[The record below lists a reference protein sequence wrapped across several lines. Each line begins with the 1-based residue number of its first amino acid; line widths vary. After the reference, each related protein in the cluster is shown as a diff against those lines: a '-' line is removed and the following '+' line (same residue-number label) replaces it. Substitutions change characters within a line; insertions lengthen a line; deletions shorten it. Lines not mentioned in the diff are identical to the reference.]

1 MAASFPRRS
10 ILLIALIA
18 MGIAALLPFDQGLR
32 LLSGGR
38 DTLHIL
44 LMGLLA
50 LAGGFFAQKAGLTSV
65 ANFRVGLLWAL
76 GMAAYVLVLDGV
88 LMRPMVPPTIVA
100 FGHASLPGRL
110 AAYMARA
117 FNESVI
123 YRLFLFGELVAMC
136 RALRSGRPLAPA
148 LVLVLALLAQMAN
161 IAFNVAL
168 IEQGSISSAMLL
180 YWSLRYVLPGVVWG
194 WLYWRHGFVTTEIA
208 STGVHVFLQPMVTL
222 VLG

>member
-18 MGIAALLPFDQGLR
+18 MGIAAFLPFDQGLR
-32 LLSGGR
+32 LLSFGR

-50 LAGGFFAQKAGLTSV
+50 LVGGFFAQKGGLTS
-65 ANFRVGLLWAL
+65 AAHLRVGLAWAL

-88 LMRPMVPPTIVA
+88 LMRPMVPPGALA
-100 FGHASLPGRL
+100 FVHTPLPGRL
-110 AAYMARA
+110 AVYMARA

-123 YRLFLFGELVAMC
+123 YRLFLFGGLIAL
-136 RALRSGRPLAPA
+136 LRSSRPLSPA
-148 LVLVLALLAQMAN
+148 MVLALALLAQMVN
-161 IAFNVAL
+161 IALNVAL
-168 IEQGSISSAMLL
+168 IEPGPVSGAMLL

-208 STGVHVFLQPMVTL
+208 STGVHVFLQPAVGW